1 LGVVIVRLHY
11 LLFSLLNATI
21 GAKGSEDFS
30 PEVDNDHKT
39 GEYPM
44 RFVPIAALALS
55 VLAVTGCT
63 RWSMN
68 HHLNNAYSA
77 YDRGNCEQVMLE
89 LSKVERASRARPY
102 VWPEVSMMRGQ
113 CLERQKMFVD
123 AAQTYQFII
132 ASYPNSEYAYRARAR
147 LETLQSLGH
156 YPTRSAAA
164 VVRPTRF

>member
-1 LGVVIVRLHY
+1 
-11 LLFSLLNATI
+11 LLLLSLLNATNATI
-21 GAKGSEDFS
+21 GTNRSEDFRRK
-30 PEVDNDHKT
+30 VDTEHKT
-39 GEYPM
+39 GDPPM
-44 RFVPIAALALS
+44 RLLPIAALALS

-123 AAQTYQFII
+123 AAQTYQFIM

>member
-1 LGVVIVRLHY
+1 
-11 LLFSLLNATI
+11 
-21 GAKGSEDFS
+21 
-30 PEVDNDHKT
+30 
-39 GEYPM
+39 M
-44 RFVPIAALALS
+44 RFLLIAVLALS
-55 VLAVTGCT
+55 VLGCT

-77 YDRGNCEQVMLE
+77 YERGNCEQVTLE

-102 VWPEVSMMRGQ
+102 VWPEVSMLRGL
-113 CLERQKMFVD
+113 CLERQKLFVD

-132 ASYPNSEYAYRARAR
+132 ASYPQSEYAFRARAR

-156 YPTRSAAA
+156 YPLRSSAA

>member
-1 LGVVIVRLHY
+1 MRL
-11 LLFSLLNATI
+11 L
-21 GAKGSEDFS
+21 
-30 PEVDNDHKT
+30 
-39 GEYPM
+39 
-44 RFVPIAALALS
+44 PIAALALS

-113 CLERQKMFVD
+113 CLERQKMYID

-132 ASYPNSEYAYRARAR
+132 ASYPHSEYAFRARAR

-156 YPTRSAAA
+156 YPTRSSAA
-164 VVRPTRF
+164 VVPAQRF